1 MSTSRRLGAATA
13 LPAVALAAAL
23 VLTPATA
30 FAAEGDPVSTDAPTG
45 TSTPTD
51 STSADSTSATAV
63 TVPGDASPAVP
74 EQAGPDA
81 PAVAPA
87 TPASG
92 ATDTSGS
99 SEGTTHAASPE
110 ADAPVE
116 TPASTQEVAP
126 AGAAADVVV
135 DDLFVLIPVTAA
147 HPGQAFPVV
156 AQGFT
161 PGDVVDVTVSGDG
174 VPADADYVSFDDSP
188 VFDED
193 GSTVFWVELPATFA
207 VGGVVTVTVTD
218 GSGLS
223 TSSDVPVTAS
233 VPAPALVAP
242 VGATAGV
249 VTVNGQNGIPG
260 GYALVEVYDADDLVT
275 DLPDPST
282 DAPSPD
288 ADPTTEPDPSA
299 DPDPTSD
306 AEPTGDEIAFEIS
319 VDVDPVPYEV
329 SGSATAVVPVD
340 ADGRF
345 AARFVLPAG
354 DFATD
359 AYTFDADFTTESDFS
374 EAVVFSVAPAV
385 VVPAVT
391 TPGTVAPTALPVRRV
406 AAVTPTR
413 ATSLAYTGS
422 EPSAALTWALGAV
435 LAGAGALVVGRLRL
449 RRR

>member
-30 FAAEGDPVSTDAPTG
+30 FAAEGDPVSTDAPAG

-51 STSADSTSATAV
+51 STSADPTSATAV
-63 TVPGDASPAVP
+63 TVPGEASPAVP
-74 EQAGPDA
+74 DQAGPDA
-81 PAVAPA
+81 PAVTPT
-87 TPASG
+87 TPASD

-99 SEGTTHAASPE
+99 SEEATDAVAAE
-110 ADAPVE
+110 VDAPVE
-116 TPASTQEVAP
+116 TSASTQEVAP
-126 AGAAADVVV
+126 AGAAADVVA

-233 VPAPALVAP
+233 APAPALVAP

-288 ADPTTEPDPSA
+288 ADPTTEPDP
-299 DPDPTSD
+299 TSD
-306 AEPTGDEIAFEIS
+306 AEPTGDEIAFEIQ

-345 AARFVLPAG
+345 AARFVLPSG

-374 EAVVFSVAPAV
+374 EAVGFSVAPAV

-391 TPGTVAPTALPVRRV
+391 TPGTIAPTALPVRRV
-406 AAVTPTR
+406 AAVTPSR

-422 EPSAALTWALGAV
+422 EPSTAVTWALGAV
-435 LAGAGALVVGRLRL
+435 LAGAGALVAGRLRLRL